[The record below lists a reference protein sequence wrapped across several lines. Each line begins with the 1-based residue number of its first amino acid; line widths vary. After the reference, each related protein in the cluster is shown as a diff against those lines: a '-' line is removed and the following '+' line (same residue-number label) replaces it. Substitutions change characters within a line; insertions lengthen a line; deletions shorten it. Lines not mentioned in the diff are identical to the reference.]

1 LDLADFDYSLPK
13 HLIAQKPLTSRRD
26 AKLLALS
33 EIKDT
38 PSHFK
43 VADLFSFFKPD
54 DLIVLNDTRV
64 INARLKTK
72 KSTGGRIEILVERV
86 LSEKVALVHMRSSR
100 LPKIGSCI
108 TLFGNINISVKT
120 RFEELFQVEIV
131 SSHTFEEVL
140 NTRGKVPLP
149 PYIEREPN
157 DNDASRYQTVYSR
170 VPGAI
175 AAPTAGLHIDQLL
188 IDQLVA
194 SGIQIS
200 YVTLHV
206 GSGTFRPVKS
216 SLIKEHKMHS
226 ERVVVPAATVTAV
239 NETREKGGRVVG
251 VGTTVMRALETAA
264 RSSGS
269 VEVYDGETDLFI
281 TPGFEFRV
289 VDALMTNFH
298 LPRST
303 LLMLVCAFSGFER
316 VMNAY
321 RIAVEN
327 NYRFFSYGDAMW
339 LERKVLKRGRG
350 L

>member
-13 HLIAQKPLTSRRD
+13 HLIAQEPLTSRRE

-33 EIKDT
+33 EKKDT

-86 LSEKVALVHMRSSR
+86 LSEKVALVHMRSNKV
-100 LPKIGSCI
+100 PKIGSCI
-108 TLFGNINISVKT
+108 TLFGNINISVKS

-131 SSHTFEEVL
+131 SSHTFEEL
-140 NTRGKVPLP
+140 LSTRGKVPLP

-216 SLIKEHKMHS
+216 SYIKEHKMHS
-226 ERVVVPAATVTAV
+226 ERVVVPAATVV
-239 NETREKGGRVVG
+239 ETREKGGRVIG

-264 RSSGS
+264 RASGS
-269 VEVYDGETDLFI
+269 IEVYDGETDLFI
-281 TPGFEFRV
+281 TPGFEFQV

-339 LERKVLKRGRG
+339 LERKVLTHGREI
-350 L
+350 

>member
-1 LDLADFDYSLPK
+1 MDLADFDYSLPK
-13 HLIAQKPLTSRRD
+13 HLIAQEPLTTRRD

-33 EIKDT
+33 EKKGT
-38 PSHFK
+38 SSHFK

-54 DLIVLNDTRV
+54 DLLVLNDTRV

-86 LSEKVALVHMRSSR
+86 LSEKVALVHLRSSR
-100 LPKIGSCI
+100 VPKIGSCV
-108 TLFGNINISVKT
+108 TLFANVNISIT
-120 RFEELFQVEIV
+120 ARFEELFQVEIV
-131 SSHTFEEVL
+131 SLHTFEELL
-140 NTRGKVPLP
+140 NTHGQLPLP

-194 SGIQIS
+194 AGIQIS

-206 GSGTFRPVKS
+206 GAGTFRPVKS
-216 SLIKEHKMHS
+216 SHIKEHKMHS
-226 ERVVVPAATVTAV
+226 ERVVVTAATVAAV
-239 NETREKGGRVVG
+239 NKTREKGGRVVG
-251 VGTTVMRALETAA
+251 VGTTVIRALETAA
-264 RSSGS
+264 RASGS
-269 VEVYDGETDLFI
+269 IEVYDGETDLFI
-281 TPGFEFRV
+281 APGFEFQV

-303 LLMLVCAFSGFER
+303 LLMLVCAFAGFER

-321 RIAVEN
+321 RLAVEN

-339 LERKVLKRGRG
+339 LERKVLKRSGG

>member
-13 HLIAQKPLTSRRD
+13 HLIAQEPLTSRRE

-33 EIKDT
+33 EKKDT

-86 LSEKVALVHMRSSR
+86 LSEKVALVHMRSNKV
-100 LPKIGSCI
+100 PKIGSCI
-108 TLFGNINISVKT
+108 TLFGNINISVKS

-131 SSHTFEEVL
+131 SSHTFEEL
-140 NTRGKVPLP
+140 LSTRGKVPLP

-216 SLIKEHKMHS
+216 SYIKEHKMHS
-226 ERVVVPAATVTAV
+226 ERVVVPAATVVAV
-239 NETREKGGRVVG
+239 NETREKGGRVIG

-264 RSSGS
+264 RASGS
-269 VEVYDGETDLFI
+269 IEVYDGETDLFI
-281 TPGFEFRV
+281 TPGFEFQV